1 MVPKKVSDKADRKE
15 QLMEEQNER
24 KLTGRFQTE
33 QKPRPGRGRYP
44 IRWITVTVLLAWD
57 GLLLYM
63 IVGCLV
69 EPVYGAVLLAMVSV
83 CLGYQL

>member
-1 MVPKKVSDKADRKE
+1 
-15 QLMEEQNER
+15 MEEESER
-24 KLTGRFQTE
+24 RSVGRFQTGSDR
-33 QKPRPGRGRYP
+33 RPGRSRKQ
-44 IRWITVTVLLAWD
+44 IQWMTVTVLLAWD

-63 IVGCLV
+63 IVACLV

>member
-1 MVPKKVSDKADRKE
+1 MD
-15 QLMEEQNER
+15 EESER
-24 KLTGRFQTE
+24 KTAGRFQTRPE
-33 QKPRPGRGRYP
+33 RRPGRCRKQ
-44 IRWITVTVLLAWD
+44 IRWMTVTVLLAWD

-63 IVGCLV
+63 IVACLV